1 MAVPGVLW
9 LACLAVALIAMASFA
24 LHWRRCVRQAHA
36 KIRHDLL
43 ADRAG
48 GRVQASIPQTLP
60 EPVRRYFARVLPAHG
75 LLPAVTR
82 IRQRGTLRSSCSSAR
97 WLDFTA
103 EQVIAAR
110 STGFQWLARV
120 GIGAGLS
127 FEVCDRFVANE
138 AASEVR
144 LFSLFVLGADR
155 GSRELDEAALQ
166 RFLAEAVW
174 SPAALLPAAGVSW
187 QAIDESSAT
196 ATLSCGAHRVS
207 LQFRFNAEGEATHVY
222 TPARWM
228 RERGRYRALAWE
240 GRYFDYAWCDG
251 VRVPLRAEVG
261 WYVDEAWC
269 PVWKGRIEHI
279 EQLPA

>member
-1 MAVPGVLW
+1 MALPTLLW
-9 LACLAVALIAMASFA
+9 LSCLVVVLVATAVFA
-24 LHWRRCVRQAHA
+24 LQRRSSVRQARE
-36 KIRHDLL
+36 KIWQQLL
-43 ADRAG
+43 ADRSG
-48 GRVQASIPQTLP
+48 ERVRATVPQSLP
-60 EPVRRYFARVLPAHG
+60 ESVRRYFRHVLPADA
-75 LLPAVTR
+75 LLPSVTR
-82 IRQRGTLRSSCSSAR
+82 IRQTGTLRSSCTSSR
-97 WLDFTA
+97 WSEFTA
-103 EQVIAAR
+103 DQVIAAR

-155 GSRELDEAALQ
+155 GSRELNEAALQ

-174 SPAALLPAAGVSW
+174 SPAALLPATGVSW
-187 QAIDESSAT
+187 QAIDESSAL
-196 ATLSCGAHRVS
+196 ATLGCGAQRVS

-228 RERGRYRALAWE
+228 RERGRYRAVAWE
-240 GRYFDYAWCDG
+240 GRYFDYAWRDG

-261 WYVDEAWC
+261 WYVGETWC
-269 PVWKGRIEHI
+269 PVWKGRIERI

>member
-1 MAVPGVLW
+1 MVPTLLW
-9 LACLAVALIAMASFA
+9 LSCLAFVLVATTSFA
-24 LHWRRCVRQAHA
+24 LHRRSSVRLARE
-36 KIRHDLL
+36 KIWQQLL
-43 ADRAG
+43 ADRNG
-48 GRVQASIPQTLP
+48 ERVRAPIPQTLP
-60 EPVRRYFARVLPAHG
+60 ESVQRYFGHVLPADA

-82 IRQRGTLRSSCSSAR
+82 LRQRGTLRSSCSSSR
-97 WLDFTA
+97 WIEFTA
-103 EQVIAAR
+103 DQVIAAR

-127 FEVCDRFVANE
+127 LEVCDRFVANE

-155 GSRELDEAALQ
+155 GSRELNEAALQ

-187 QAIDESSAT
+187 QAIDESSAQ

-228 RERGRYRALAWE
+228 RERGHYRALAWE

-261 WYVDEAWC
+261 WYVDGTWC
-269 PVWKGRIEHI
+269 AVWKGQIERI